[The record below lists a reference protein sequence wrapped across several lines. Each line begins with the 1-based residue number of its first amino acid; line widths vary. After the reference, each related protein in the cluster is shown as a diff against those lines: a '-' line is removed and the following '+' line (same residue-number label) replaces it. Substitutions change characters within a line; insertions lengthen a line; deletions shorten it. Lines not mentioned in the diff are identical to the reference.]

1 MMRTE
6 EEIKKRLEEIADYR
20 EIQTLSN
27 FAITRLNGIQATLQW
42 VLGESPKPMIEAVN
56 QLAYERDRL
65 AGKVRNSLL

>member
-1 MMRTE
+1 MRTE

-27 FAITRLNGIQATLQW
+27 FAITRLNGIQAALQW
-42 VLGESPKPMIEAVN
+42 VLGESPKPMAEAVN

>member
-42 VLGESPKPMIEAVN
+42 VLGESPKPMTEAVN

>member
-1 MMRTE
+1 MRTE

-27 FAITRLNGIQATLQW
+27 FAITRLNGIQAALQW
-42 VLGESPKPMIEAVN
+42 VLGESPKPMTEAVN